1 MATSP
6 FSTGLFDF
14 WNEALQQHQRFWTQT
29 TSVAQAAD
37 PAQIWRQLFT
47 LWTEFAAKAATLS
60 PETFQAGQKLWTEQ
74 LEALSQGFANAMGT
88 EAFAAMQN
96 KLFAQSLVWQDKTA
110 KAIHPQI
117 DSTLQAMHLPSRGQI
132 DRLFERIVGLE
143 ERLDEIEV
151 LISQTLSTVRDS
163 VAPAIADAYNTEL

>member
-1 MATSP
+1 MDTSP
-6 FSTGLFDF
+6 FATGLFDV
-14 WNEALQQHQRFWTQT
+14 WNEALQQNQRFWTQT

-60 PETFQAGQKLWTEQ
+60 PETFQASQKLWMEQ
-74 LEALSQGFANAMGT
+74 LEVLSQGFANAMGT

-132 DRLFERIVGLE
+132 DRLFERIVGIE
-143 ERLDEIEV
+143 ERLDEIEA
-151 LISQTLSTVRDS
+151 LTRQTLSTLRDT
-163 VAPAIADAYNTEL
+163 VAPAIADAYNSEP